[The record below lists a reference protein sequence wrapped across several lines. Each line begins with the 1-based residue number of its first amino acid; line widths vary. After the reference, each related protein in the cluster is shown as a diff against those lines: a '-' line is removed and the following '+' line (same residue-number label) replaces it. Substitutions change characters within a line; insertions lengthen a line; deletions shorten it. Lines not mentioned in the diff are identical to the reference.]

1 MTNRF
6 HSQMRS
12 RRLNVYIFKIYNECD
27 RTFRLGINR
36 ILNEWPFD
44 PIYLTTSCL
53 KTYLTSESTT
63 NMLVLH
69 LACKKISVNSSVL
82 NRG

>member
-6 HSQMRS
+6 QSQMRS

-36 ILNEWPFD
+36 ILNEWPLD
-44 PIYLTTSCL
+44 PIYLTTRCL
-53 KTYLTSESTT
+53 KTYLTSESELDTFLS
-63 NMLVLH
+63 NEL
-69 LACKKISVNSSVL
+69 
-82 NRG
+82 